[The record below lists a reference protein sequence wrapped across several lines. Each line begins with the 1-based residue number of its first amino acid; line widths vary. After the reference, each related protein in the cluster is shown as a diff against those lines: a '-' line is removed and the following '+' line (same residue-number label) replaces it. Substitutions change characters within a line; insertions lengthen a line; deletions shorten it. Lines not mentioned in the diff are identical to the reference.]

1 MNCFQTTL
9 RIKVSKDF
17 DIQNIAK
24 LASIN
29 LSEDEQEKLANDL
42 SIILDHVKALS
53 DLDLNTKQ
61 NEIYI
66 HPLEKELELQEDELV
81 ESLTHEEALSNAPES
96 KDGKFVVPPSME

>member
-1 MNCFQTTL
+1 M
-9 RIKVSKDF
+9 SKDF

-53 DLDLNTKQ
+53 DLELNKKQ

>member
-29 LSEDEQEKLANDL
+29 LSEDEQEKLAKDL
-42 SIILDHVKALS
+42 SIILEHVKALS
-53 DLDLNTKQ
+53 DLELNTEQ

-66 HPLEKELELQEDELV
+66 HPLEKELELQEDEVV

-96 KDGKFVVPPSME
+96 KDGKFDVPPSME

>member
-1 MNCFQTTL
+1 MNCFQTIL

-42 SIILDHVKALS
+42 TIILEHVKALS
-53 DLDLNTKQ
+53 DLELNTEQ

-66 HPLEKELELQEDELV
+66 HPLEKELELQKDELV

>member
-1 MNCFQTTL
+1 MNYFQTTL

-29 LSEDEQEKLANDL
+29 LSEDEQENLANDL

-53 DLDLNTKQ
+53 DLELNTKQ

-81 ESLTHEEALSNAPES
+81 ESLTHDEALSNAPES

>member
-1 MNCFQTTL
+1 MNYFQATL
-9 RIKVSKDF
+9 RKKLSKDF

-29 LSEDEQEKLANDL
+29 LSEDEQEKLAKDL
-42 SIILDHVKALS
+42 SIILEHVKALS
-53 DLDLNTKQ
+53 DLELNTEQ

>member
-1 MNCFQTTL
+1 
-9 RIKVSKDF
+9 VSKDF

-29 LSEDEQEKLANDL
+29 LSEDEQENLANDL

-53 DLDLNTKQ
+53 DLELNTKQ

-81 ESLTHEEALSNAPES
+81 ESLTHDEALSNAPES

>member
-29 LSEDEQEKLANDL
+29 LSEDEQEKLAKDL
-42 SIILDHVKALS
+42 SIILEHVKALS
-53 DLDLNTKQ
+53 DLELNTEQ

>member
-1 MNCFQTTL
+1 MNYFQAIL

-17 DIQNIAK
+17 DIKNIAK

-29 LSEDEQEKLANDL
+29 LSEEEQEKLDKDL
-42 SIILDHVKALS
+42 SIILEHVKALS
-53 DLDLNTKQ
+53 DLKLNTEQ

-66 HPLEKELELQEDELV
+66 HPLEKELELQEDEFV
-81 ESLTHEEALSNAPES
+81 ESLTHEEALSNAPDS

>member
-29 LSEDEQEKLANDL
+29 LSEDEQKELDNDL
-42 SIILDHVKALS
+42 SIILEHVKALS
-53 DLDLNTKQ
+53 DLKLDTEQK
-61 NEIYI
+61 EIFI
-66 HPLEKELELQEDELV
+66 HPLEKELELQEDKLV
-81 ESLTHEEALSNAPES
+81 ESLTHEEALSNAPKS